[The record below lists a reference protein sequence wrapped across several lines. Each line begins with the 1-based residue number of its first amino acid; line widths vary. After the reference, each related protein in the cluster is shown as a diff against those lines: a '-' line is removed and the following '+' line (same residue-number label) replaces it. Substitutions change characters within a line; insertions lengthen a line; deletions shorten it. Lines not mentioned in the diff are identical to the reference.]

1 MTKYESKLSAM
12 LYRAL
17 CPSTTELGEYRFGM
31 LEDEQNNSIQ
41 QHIKNCPHC
50 RSELIQLEGY
60 LAEVSPD
67 LEYSL
72 ADRINIWIARLIPEQ
87 SFGTLPPLANGLR
100 GESGRQRVY
109 QAGDAQLTF
118 DVQADPEQPG
128 RKTLI
133 GLITGIETSGLNVR
147 LWQEQEY
154 VIEKEVDE
162 LGNFIISGLEV
173 GSYRLIL
180 SGTNFET
187 HVEELVI

>member
-1 MTKYESKLSAM
+1 MTEFESKLSAM

-31 LEDEQNNSIQ
+31 LENEQNKSIQ
-41 QHIKNCPHC
+41 EHINNCPHC
-50 RSELIQLEGY
+50 RRELIQLDSY

-67 LEYSL
+67 LDFSL

-87 SFGTLPPLANGLR
+87 SFGTLAPLANGLR
-100 GESGRQRVY
+100 GESGQQRVY

-118 DVQADPEQPG
+118 DVQADPGQPD

-133 GLITGIETSGLNVR
+133 GLITGVETNGINVR
-147 LWQEQEY
+147 LWQKQDFVVET
-154 VIEKEVDE
+154 EVDE
-162 LGNFIISGLEV
+162 LGNFIISGLEI

-180 SGTNFET
+180 SGTNFEI
-187 HVEELVI
+187 HVEELEI